1 MSNEIKKA
9 VDDIEL
15 PEGAEERMYANIL
28 KKASEQKK
36 PDIKMY
42 KGICLAAACAAVVIV
57 SAAVVKNNGSSEI
70 AVGETTISEETAD
83 SEPLSETGE
92 TNPAVGGGLEGGLM
106 AGNPFAE
113 EYTLDDIIAAGYD
126 ITLPENARTEN
137 CILWDGSGAD
147 VRFTLNGH
155 LYYYSVSDSDGDLS
169 GIYGD
174 VAESSD
180 ISENAVL
187 DVTSEGYF
195 KAHWSG
201 GKYNYYFCNTD
212 GADREEFINTALF
225 MAKQAE

>member
-70 AVGETTISEETAD
+70 AVGETTVSETA
-83 SEPLSETGE
+83 SEPSSETVE
-92 TNPAVGGGLEGGLM
+92 TKPNVGGELEGGLM

-113 EYTLDDIIAAGYD
+113 DNTLDDIIAAGYD
-126 ITLPENARTEN
+126 ITLPENAQTEN

-187 DVTSEGYF
+187 DVTAEGYF

>member
-70 AVGETTISEETAD
+70 AVGETTVSETA
-83 SEPLSETGE
+83 SEPSSETVE
-92 TNPAVGGGLEGGLM
+92 TKPDVGGGLEGGLM
-106 AGNPFAE
+106 AGNPFTE
-113 EYTLDDIIAAGYD
+113 EYTLEDIIAAGYD
-126 ITLPENARTEN
+126 ITLPENAQTEN

-225 MAKQAE
+225 MAEQAE